1 MEMYPKKREKVE
13 RLGHV
18 TCVDQSQASIQL
30 T

>member
-1 MEMYPKKREKVE
+1 MERYPKKREKVE

-18 TCVDQSQASIQL
+18 TCVDQSEASIKV